1 MPEKSLSEVSRA
13 SREQYEK
20 GRTAFERN
28 NLDYAVQI
36 LTLVLEQEPGFYEC
50 REALRATQFKKAGA
64 GGGGFF
70 KKMLGST
77 NPKVMQA
84 QVAVRN
90 HPLEALRLAEGVLNS
105 DPHNLS
111 AHKVVADAALA
122 ADFPKTAVLSLEIAF
137 KQAPRDRDLA
147 LKLARALSKIGE
159 GAKAESLMAEL
170 VAAFPDDSEIYQAL
184 KNVSADR
191 TLSEGGYGA
200 LSGGEGSYRDIL
212 KDKKEATTLEQEKRD
227 HKSAD
232 LSTSLLEE
240 YLSRLATEPD
250 NARLLRSIAELY
262 SQQKNFDAAL
272 EYYEKLAARES
283 GDSSLEQAVSEIKVK
298 RLEYAISQ
306 LDKNAEEYPEQVQAL
321 EKERQDFVLSDCKR
335 RLERYP
341 SDLTLRFEYGQ
352 LLFQAGRSQEAIQ
365 ELQKAQNNPSKRI
378 QSLYYLGLCFA
389 HRRMHDL
396 AARTFQNAIKEKT
409 LFDDEKKDLLYALGV
424 SLDALGKKEDAMEQ
438 FKLIYEVDVGYRD
451 VSARVDAHYGNT

>member
-1 MPEKSLSEVSRA
+1 MPEKSLSDVSRA

-84 QVAVRN
+84 QVALRN
-90 HPLEALRLAEGVLNS
+90 HPLEALRLAEGVLNN

-111 AHKVVADAALA
+111 AHKVIADAALA
-122 ADFPKTAVLSLEIAF
+122 VGFPKTAVLSLEIAF

-147 LKLARALSKIGE
+147 LKLAQALSKIGE

-212 KDKKEATTLEQEKRD
+212 KDKKGAVTLEQEKRD

-232 LSTSLLEE
+232 LSASLLEE

-250 NARLLRSIAELY
+250 NTRLLRSIAELY
-262 SQQKNFDAAL
+262 AQQKNFDAAL
-272 EYYEKLAARES
+272 EYYEKLAAREA
-283 GDSSLEQAVSEIKVK
+283 GDSSLEQAVSETKVK

-306 LDKNAEEYPEQVQAL
+306 LDSNAEDYAEQLQAL
-321 EKERQDFVLSDCKR
+321 EKERQEFVLSDCKR

-352 LLFQAGRSQEAIQ
+352 LLFQSGRIQEAIQ

-389 HRRMHDL
+389 QRRMHDL
-396 AARTFQNAIKEKT
+396 AARTFQNAIKEKA
-409 LFDDEKKDLLYALGV
+409 LFDDEKKELLYALGV
-424 SLDALGKKEDAMEQ
+424 SLDALGKKDDAIEQ
-438 FKLIYEVDVGYRD
+438 FKQIYEVDVGYRD